1 MKLNTKKTK
10 EMSFSFGKRV
20 KTDECAPLS
29 AGRDTTERVTEFKI
43 LGVILSCDLSWK
55 KHVDYIVAKAN
66 KRLYVIC
73 QLVRCGFAYQ
83 DIVSVYCAVIRP
95 VLEYASPV
103 WHCGLTGVLSDEI
116 ERIQRRCLRYLS

>member
-1 MKLNTKKTK
+1 M
-10 EMSFSFGKRV
+10 
-20 KTDECAPLS
+20 
-29 AGRDTTERVTEFKI
+29 
-43 LGVILSCDLSWK
+43 
-55 KHVDYIVAKAN
+55 
-66 KRLYVIC
+66 IC

-116 ERIQRRCLRYLS
+116 EHIQRRCLRIIFPDLSYSDSLAVVVLQRLSDRREAAGIRTFNDIKNPSHLLHSLLPVKLSI